1 MIFNFSFLSFNSTVS
16 ALANTNSEFLNSYTI
31 NFNEGSN
38 LKDTSQVINQIL
50 TSTKDEKDSK
60 TNIQLNSELETDK
73 TILPTSL
80 TLESNNTDS
89 DIQNKFQ
96 QAKDTQIK
104 SLKDL
109 KAQTSKAIDFKAKV
123 ANQISLADSTASKIS
138 FDVNTLNLINNI
150 ELDDLNALETINQT
164 LSSLEQI
171 PTVSLEVQTLQDSN
185 ADKMILK
192 LPSELDS
199 NLNSTVNKNIKLK
212 SNSKAEFNQ
221 TNQVFEDYIKEVE
234 LESKLET
241 ENAQE
246 ARPEFDVLYQSDY
259 TDSELNQLI
268 AKWERKPKV
277 INVPTF
283 NEILTTTS
291 LDAMTELEV
300 SNISQLEAKSAIERL
315 NREKTINGETKLQ
328 TNLDQ
333 ATPTIEKISKDRAKN
348 TSAPIIN
355 STIKLQIANPNFKD
369 VVKEKQANQK
379 ILDDQQKQVE
389 TQDKIQR
396 LEREFKQN
404 NKQPT
409 TELEKLGYESNR
421 TNYLIDNDSNLTTD
435 QKTSSKRN
443 YKNTLK
449 RNSPSNQPAVIES
462 KSSRSQSSSDNSSIS
477 SQTNNSSNSS
487 NASNSSPIALN
498 SNQPSSD
505 NWVASLTNAIFGSPI
520 QAEAKGLNN
529 SDTAL
534 SIYSWDYNGG
544 FALDIPNGNTNI
556 GTQIAVNYN
565 NNDNAQK
572 WWFNNSQEIRSKL
585 NTDRCLDISGGNY
598 TNGTTIALHY
608 CTGNDAQKFFF
619 YGNTLRSWANPN
631 YCIDVPSNNWTP
643 NVVRLWDCNAS
654 GAQKFVPGDNGFG
667 NTFQMQINAT
677 HAGWY
682 SIDGNY
688 GHVFLSFYTNN
699 TVNNTMSV
707 WKTTPDNNCDNN
719 IPYIP
724 KDTHSVT
731 SDFSGIKRSNNM
743 CDYDKIML
751 DFNYDLGMEYN
762 RVNKNGPDGEWVG
775 YKVSIPKRS
784 SDLYRF
790 GGGYRWGISDWGRTP
805 MSYTNQGFWLYAWGG
820 VNYDAT
826 NCASF
831 STRVWDYIREDLGQ
845 PRIDSVNNNVPI
857 YVKNKVRALIYS
869 GSPLI

>member
-1 MIFNFSFLSFNSTVS
+1 MIFNFSFLSSNSTVS

-31 NFNEGSN
+31 NFNEGSS
-38 LKDTSQVINQIL
+38 LKDTSQAINQIL
-50 TSTKDEKDSK
+50 ISTKDEKDSK

-73 TILPTSL
+73 TILPISINL
-80 TLESNNTDS
+80 DS
-89 DIQNKFQ
+89 TNSELDIQNKFQ

-192 LPSELDS
+192 LSSELDS

-259 TDSELNQLI
+259 TDGELNQLI

-328 TNLDQ
+328 TDLDQ

-409 TELEKLGYESNR
+409 TELEKLDYESNR

-435 QKTSSKRN
+435 QKTSAKRN

-449 RNSPSNQPAVIES
+449 RNSVANQPTVIES
-462 KSSRSQSSSDNSSIS
+462 KFSRSQSSSDNSSTS

-505 NWVASLTNAIFGSPI
+505 NWVASLTNAIFGSSI

-565 NNDNAQK
+565 NSDNAQK

-631 YCIDVPSNNWTP
+631 FCVDVPSNNWTP

-654 GAQKFVPGDNGFG
+654 GAQKFVPGDNGF
-667 NTFQMQINAT
+667 NINRKVEIAASGT
-677 HAGWY
+677 IVAFNGL
-682 SIDGNY
+682 GL
-688 GHVFLSFYTNN
+688 GHVFVRFKTNEVVDN
-699 TVNNTMSV
+699 TISL
-707 WKTTPDNNCDNN
+707 WPDYDTNCDNGN
-719 IPYIP
+719 PGWSITNQFY
-724 KDTHSVT
+724 
-731 SDFSGIKRSNNM
+731 RSNNM
-743 CDYDKIML
+743 CDFDGVKI
-751 DFNYDLGMEYN
+751 DWEGSEGADLKYSLNPGVEGY
-762 RVNKNGPDGEWVG
+762 RVLSRN
-775 YKVSIPKRS
+775 IPKRF
-784 SDLYRF
+784 SDIYRF
-790 GGGYRWGISDWGRTP
+790 GGGYRWGARNWGKGN
-805 MSYTNQGFWLYAWGG
+805 MDYSYTAGPDKSSISRNSG
-820 VNYDAT
+820 

-831 STRVWDYIREDLGQ
+831 SQYLWNDIMADTEQWNSRVLPDIIVGGVTILNNKTGVPGDIRKAINYL
-845 PRIDSVNNNVPI
+845 
-857 YVKNKVRALIYS
+857 
-869 GSPLI
+869 